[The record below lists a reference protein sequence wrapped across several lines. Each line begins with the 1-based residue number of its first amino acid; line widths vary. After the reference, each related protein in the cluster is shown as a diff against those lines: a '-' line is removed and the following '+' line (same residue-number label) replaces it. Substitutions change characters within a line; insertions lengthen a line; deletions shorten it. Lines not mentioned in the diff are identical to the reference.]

1 MANPQENLFVDTN
14 NGEECDQPQNS
25 DALDEAL
32 CVPEPR
38 PVGTNIGAT
47 NLLTNISTTNKT
59 VDVTFGVA
67 TPTPTGVSPFNNHEI
82 PQPSESGNSKI
93 PENST
98 VFTYDQTIIPI
109 DVSQLHKCAKIS
121 HDGYFGEVYSVNI
134 KNPREMRMAVK
145 RIPFRTDENSRLSTY
160 AELSTMEMIGSGNT
174 PYIIDYYCSM
184 IDLNTRELCICME
197 LMDTSIAKFYQAMHR
212 LPELSPKKLNRF
224 VQRCAYNV
232 VRALYYLESKN
243 IVHRDVKPANILI
256 NKDGKIKLCDFG
268 ICGNLTDRQLDFD
281 AVVVRALYYLESKN
295 IVHRDVKPANILINK
310 DGKIKLCDFGICG
323 NLTDRQL
330 DFDAVVGTAMYLPPE
345 PEKCAIQGDMWALGI
360 SLIEIIA
367 GKHPFADYQSYGI
380 AYKIKEWEPVV
391 PTTVS
396 VDTQAFILQLL
407 RKEAGERPRSYKDI
421 INYSFIRHMTEI
433 PPDDEIDFIQRVI
446 EESSSFSS
454 ISGG

>member
-38 PVGTNIGAT
+38 PVGTNIGAP

-67 TPTPTGVSPFNNHEI
+67 TAISTTVSLFNSPEI
-82 PQPSESGNSKI
+82 HQPSEECNSKI

-98 VFTYDQTIIPI
+98 EFEYDQTIIPI
-109 DVSQLHKCAKIS
+109 DVSQLDKCAKIS

-134 KNPREMRMAVK
+134 KDPCEMRMAVK

-160 AELSTMEMIGSGNT
+160 AELSTMQMIGSGNT
-174 PYIIDYYCSM
+174 PYIVDYYCSM
-184 IDLNTRELCICME
+184 IDVNKRELCICME
-197 LMDTSIAKFYQAMHR
+197 LMDTSVKNFYQAMHR
-212 LPELSPKKLNRF
+212 LPELTPDKIDRF
-224 VQRCAYNV
+224 IQRCAYNV
-232 VRALYYLESKN
+232 VRAL
-243 IVHRDVKPANILI
+243 
-256 NKDGKIKLCDFG
+256 DF
-268 ICGNLTDRQLDFD
+268 LK
-281 AVVVRALYYLESKN
+281 SKN

-360 SLIEIIA
+360 SLIEIIV

-380 AYKIKEWEPVV
+380 AYKIKEWEPTV